1 MDFPMPDII
10 PEIKLPAAGP
20 LPPLKFT
27 ASPPP
32 KRKKVSKPK
41 AKRVTGE
48 SSLQPSAPEIVFD
61 PETSDEQPAS
71 KRPRVTAVESSFEQP
86 SAQLPQMSSSV
97 SSSMTAYTQSQDTS
111 ALAFNEYNQNTLAS
125 APTTTMNTERPPP
138 PSFNYNNITIVVPS
152 PPPAARSEHDDES
165 KRKAYKDAFLAS
177 AALLAR
183 HSRKPFYYYQESL
196 DGPLEPQDYYNL
208 TPIPIPLAS
217 TMVEPDAYNP
227 ASRGSATAAASTSGT
242 QNQDKTTKKPAKK
255 VHPNTRDFKA
265 QLKAAFPTREDMF
278 RYIESVKDSGRPP
291 MVPQTMKNAKKGG
304 GDGEGRRE

>member
-41 AKRVTGE
+41 ASRVE
-48 SSLQPSAPEIVFD
+48 STQQPSVLEMVFD
-61 PETSDEQPAS
+61 SETSDEQPAS
-71 KRPRVTAVESSFEQP
+71 KRPRILPIDSPFEQT
-86 SAQLPQMSSSV
+86 SAQIPQVTSSV
-97 SSSMTAYTQSQDTS
+97 SSSLTAYTQSQDTS

-125 APTTTMNTERPPP
+125 APTTATNTERPPP
-138 PSFNYNNITIVVPS
+138 PSFNYNDITIVVPS

-227 ASRGSATAAASTSGT
+227 ASRGSATAATSTSG
-242 QNQDKTTKKPAKK
+242 QQQQDKPTKKPAKK

-291 MVPQTMKNAKKGG
+291 MVPQTTKNANKGG
-304 GDGEGRRE
+304 GDEEGCRK